1 MIFIET
7 QRYVKGFSSKHIA
20 LKVDVTGAESILF
33 AGASVHLSARSFTGW
48 AVKGL
53 KKSRPVP
60 VPCRFW
66 CWLLDVTVGVSTG
79 QCFILTP
86 SLPWYHLKTSDK
98 RAKLEILNCFC
109 LIFSDCYVKGFS
121 SKHIP
126 LKVDVLGAENILFAC
141 ASVHLSAR
149 KFYRLGQ

>member
-53 KKSRPVP
+53 IPWLFIFDDLTLRPVGTT
-60 VPCRFW
+60 
-66 CWLLDVTVGVSTG
+66 TV
-79 QCFILTP
+79 
-86 SLPWYHLKTSDK
+86 D
-98 RAKLEILNCFC
+98 
-109 LIFSDCYVKGFS
+109 
-121 SKHIP
+121 
-126 LKVDVLGAENILFAC
+126 
-141 ASVHLSAR
+141 
-149 KFYRLGQ
+149 